1 MQNASAPDERLR
13 CVPDRPVTGAALL
26 SDPEV
31 QTVLSLIGDGV
42 ISTDGNGVILFFN
55 RAAEAMF
62 GYSAADVVGQPVELL
77 MPQRSHTRHKALVA
91 GFARS
96 VETEPRLMGVRR
108 EVVGR
113 RKGGEQF
120 PVEATLSRQ
129 DAPNGQI
136 LTVVVRDITER
147 RREEEQRQLIAEELT
162 HRIRNLMT
170 IVTSIVSLTASGSED
185 VNAFRDT
192 LLSRLMAISRANDS
206 LIAGGWQDTLL
217 TALLEAE
224 LAPFRTSRTTIV
236 LQGEKVTIR
245 AKVAIALGLVVH
257 ELATNAAKYGALSC
271 AGGRLELSWSTD
283 EADQLWLSW
292 KERGGPPVAEPS
304 GSGFGS
310 QMIRRTLAALGG
322 EASIHYPKDGFEC
335 MLRIP
340 SPIGRRAASV
350 LPA

>member
-1 MQNASAPDERLR
+1 MQNAPAPDERLR
-13 CVPDRPVTGAALL
+13 CVPEQHVTGAALL

-42 ISTDGNGVILFFN
+42 ISTDGKGVMLFFN

-62 GYSAADVVGQPVELL
+62 GYSAAEAVGQPVELL
-77 MPQRSHTRHKALVA
+77 MPQRSHRRHKALVA
-91 GFARS
+91 GFGRS
-96 VETEPRLMGVRR
+96 VETEPHLMGVRR

-113 RKGGEQF
+113 RKSGEEF

-129 DAPNGQI
+129 DGPGGPI

-147 RREEEQRQLIAEELT
+147 RREEEQQQLIAEELT

-170 IVTSIVSLTASGSED
+170 IVTSIVSLTVSGSED
-185 VNAFRDT
+185 VNAFRDA

-206 LIAGGWQDTLL
+206 LIAGRWQDTPL
-217 TALLEAE
+217 TALLDAE
-224 LAPFRTSRTTIV
+224 LAPFRTSRTTVI
-236 LQGEKVTIR
+236 LEGEKVTIP

-257 ELATNAAKYGALSC
+257 ELATNAAKYGALSRG
-271 AGGRLELSWSTD
+271 GGRLELSWSTD
-283 EADQLWLSW
+283 DAGQLWLSW
-292 KERGGPPVAEPS
+292 KERGGPPVAEPP
-304 GSGFGS
+304 GSGFGT

-322 EASIHYPKDGFEC
+322 EASIHYLEEGLEC

-340 SPIGRRAASV
+340 SQVGRRAGA
-350 LPA
+350 